1 MKVQIKRLVGWD
13 AVLRTA
19 RTTVG
24 KKDLNKEPS
33 DDFKRAILISEHSPI
48 RALTYEVVWS
58 DIPYWVAMHYRT
70 HHVGFKAAED
80 DVYFIQ
86 TSRSDRTQT
95 DRDNLSQTAPV
106 VCRIILNAQS
116 IINVSRV
123 RLCRLASQETRQAW
137 ELFLDKLREIEPILT
152 AVCQPNC
159 VYRSRCPEGKN
170 TCGFDITTAFQRKV
184 DIYES
189 IFHYKTSP

>member
-1 MKVQIKRLVGWD
+1 MEVLVKKLVGWD

-33 DDFKRAILISEHSPI
+33 DEFKRSILISEHSPI
-48 RALTYEVVWS
+48 RALTYEVTWPS
-58 DIPYWVAMHYRT
+58 IPYWVAMHYRT

-86 TSRSDRTQT
+86 TSRSDRTET
-95 DRDNLSQTAPV
+95 NRDSLSQTASV
-106 VCRIILNAQS
+106 ICRIMLNAQS

-123 RLCRLASQETRQAW
+123 RLCRLASPETRQAW
-137 ELFLDKLREIEPILT
+137 KAFINKLQEIEPML
-152 AVCQPNC
+152 ASVCQPNC
-159 VYRSRCPEGKN
+159 IYRARCPEGKN
-170 TCGFDITTAFQRKV
+170 TCGYCFTTDFERNATA
-184 DIYES
+184 YES
-189 IFHYKTSP
+189 LFQ